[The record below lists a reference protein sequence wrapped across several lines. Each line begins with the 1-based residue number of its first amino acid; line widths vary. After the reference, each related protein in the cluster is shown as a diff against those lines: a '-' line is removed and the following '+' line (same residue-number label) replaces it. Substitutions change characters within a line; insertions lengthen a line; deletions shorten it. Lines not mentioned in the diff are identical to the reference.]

1 MREARFPRRP
11 LLGSW
16 VSRGLPRSTTPIGPV
31 PSVSFAKYYLQARV
45 GSCGIGALTTSESI
59 YMVHIRPLNPHHTFG
74 GRDTLIGRSADSEW
88 QDLIELA
95 RRYGFEPP
103 NNENYLPSRYDEPI
117 EIDAETSQGLLEAMS
132 AVFNDDAI
140 PPGVPSAAGRLGVRQ
155 LMECA

>member
-1 MREARFPRRP
+1 M
-11 LLGSW
+11 
-16 VSRGLPRSTTPIGPV
+16 I
-31 PSVSFAKYYLQARV
+31 
-45 GSCGIGALTTSESI
+45 
-59 YMVHIRPLNPHHTFG
+59 HIRPLNPGHTSG
-74 GRDTLIGRSADSEW
+74 DRDTLIGRFADPEW

-117 EIDAETSQGLLEAMS
+117 EIDAETSQGLLEAIS

-155 LMECA
+155 LMECAQLGAEQGGIEIRRSREEVV